1 MPRYKGI
8 GMPKAKKKAVA
19 ELSEAQEESPAPP
32 APSEPPAPPS
42 PDSKQ
47 VGLKRPHAQSPGMTA
62 VKQAAYAAKKAIRAA
77 KKAYLD
83 YVRVET
89 KQLKKFPLI
98 VARQHGRCRLI
109 YGTSVRPTW
118 FHNP

>member
-47 VGLKRPHAQSPGMTA
+47 VGLKRPAQSPGMSA
-62 VKQAAYAAKKAIRAA
+62 VKQAAYAAKKAMRAA
-77 KKAYLD
+77 KRAYLNILREGRD
-83 YVRVET
+83 QAAEEV
-89 KQLKKFPLI
+89 PADCGSP
-98 VARQHGRCRLI
+98 AR
-109 YGTSVRPTW
+109 
-118 FHNP
+118 HNEVMALASTA